1 MRCKSDIITRCHASA
16 VLTSKPTGQKGD
28 ERNRR
33 WLPHARAIL
42 FTTESN
48 SSWQSSDKT
57 IIAFLWMTLLGEMK
71 RLLQRKRKA
80 TQVWCLN
87 PNPAR
92 ISKPW
97 RCRFSSST
105 FLTVKNVC
113 ILKLGVGDCVGIR
126 ETEWGRAKALDKEH
140 QSVCIIL

>member
-1 MRCKSDIITRCHASA
+1 MRYKSDIIRCHASA
-16 VLTSKPTGQKGD
+16 ILLTSKPTGQKGD
-28 ERNRR
+28 ETNRR
-33 WLPHARAIL
+33 WLPHTCAIL
-42 FTTESN
+42 LTTESN
-48 SSWQSSDKT
+48 RSWQSSDKT

-87 PNPAR
+87 PNPAG

-113 ILKLGVGDCVGIR
+113 IPKLGVGDCVRIR
-126 ETEWGRAKALDKEH
+126 ETEWGGARPLDKEH
-140 QSVCIIL
+140 QSVYIIL